1 VFDST
6 SLPGGDIGAL
16 FPGVFPSLTAN
27 EISGCKYGTSE
38 CNREVFIE
46 NMVNRRP
53 AYLPNTTPAYSNAA
67 FATLG
72 LVLEAVAKST
82 FNDILHDLL
91 LAPLDLN
98 STSTS
103 QPEDSSK
110 AVIPGNATTSGWD
123 VDLSHTLGA
132 AMGGLFSSPNDLST
146 IGRAMLASTLLPSST
161 TRAWMKPTSFTSSLL
176 GATGHGW
183 EIFRAV
189 TDARHNRIVD
199 LYTKGGNLPG
209 YGANLILIPDFEVG
223 ITIMNAG
230 ARGTVGAAIAGLIL
244 DDLLPALDEVAR
256 AQTDAA
262 FAGTYTATNG
272 LNSTVKLTTEPGVP
286 GLRIEEWII
295 NGTDIRS
302 SPFLATVEDYHMFPT
317 NILSEDGKQLSW
329 RSTYISQPKTGSPFD
344 ACPSWFGIDRPNY
357 GVYGFDEWVFH
368 LGEDGK
374 AWGLEPKA
382 LKVVLDKF

>member
-1 VFDST
+1 
-6 SLPGGDIGAL
+6 
-16 FPGVFPSLTAN
+16 
-27 EISGCKYGTSE
+27 
-38 CNREVFIE
+38 
-46 NMVNRRP
+46 
-53 AYLPNTTPAYSNAA
+53 
-67 FATLG
+67 
-72 LVLEAVAKST
+72 VLEAVAKST

-183 EIFRAV
+183 EIVRAA